1 MLISNS
7 LQKMVTKR
15 LKFGKKME
23 NSLFKHILLA
33 TFVTIAMVKLKL
45 MPEFNIWVILLIN
58 QLDEIDERQHSVFGY
73 RVGKF
78 AP

>member
-1 MLISNS
+1 
-7 LQKMVTKR
+7 
-15 LKFGKKME
+15 ME

-73 RVGKF
+73 RVGKICPLMLAALYPCF
-78 AP
+78 IQ

>member
-1 MLISNS
+1 
-7 LQKMVTKR
+7 
-15 LKFGKKME
+15 ME

-33 TFVTIAMVKLKL
+33 TFVTIAMVKLIL

-58 QLDEIDERQHSVFGY
+58 QLDEIDERQHSVLAPEWA
-73 RVGKF
+73 KF

>member
-1 MLISNS
+1 
-7 LQKMVTKR
+7 
-15 LKFGKKME
+15 ME

-73 RVGKF
+73 RVGKICPLMHTALYPCF
-78 AP
+78 IQ

>member
-1 MLISNS
+1 
-7 LQKMVTKR
+7 
-15 LKFGKKME
+15 ME

-58 QLDEIDERQHSVFGY
+58 QLDEIDERQHLARSSLPMLYTIIVFT
-73 RVGKF
+73 
-78 AP
+78 

>member
-1 MLISNS
+1 
-7 LQKMVTKR
+7 
-15 LKFGKKME
+15 ME

-58 QLDEIDERQHSVFGY
+58 QLDEIDES
-73 RVGKF
+73 K
-78 AP
+78 

>member
-1 MLISNS
+1 
-7 LQKMVTKR
+7 
-15 LKFGKKME
+15 ME

-73 RVGKF
+73 RVGKICPLMHAALILF
-78 AP
+78 VRKLIT

>member
-1 MLISNS
+1 
-7 LQKMVTKR
+7 
-15 LKFGKKME
+15 ME

-73 RVGKF
+73 RVGKICPVMQAALYPCF
-78 AP
+78 IQ